1 MNSCFLHHAW
11 GLYPHKC
18 LREEY
23 KSNTIIL
30 HIESKQ
36 APKCGPQCGHA
47 HLVKNGFRTRDFIN
61 LPIGGKKVILR
72 MKVAATSVSVRIV
85 TMIAGNGQ
93 PLPRAVTATLV
104 ALQSR
109 MNPIFSLCGEA
120 SAGVALQPKF

>member
-1 MNSCFLHHAW
+1 MNSSFLYHAW
-11 GLYPHKC
+11 GLYHDKC

-23 KSNTIIL
+23 KGNTISL

-36 APKCGPQCGHA
+36 APKCCPECGHT

-61 LPIGGKKVILR
+61 LPIGGNKVFLR

-85 TMIAGNGQ
+85 TMIVGNGY

-104 ALQSR
+104 ALQCR

-120 SAGVALQPKF
+120 SEGAALRPKF